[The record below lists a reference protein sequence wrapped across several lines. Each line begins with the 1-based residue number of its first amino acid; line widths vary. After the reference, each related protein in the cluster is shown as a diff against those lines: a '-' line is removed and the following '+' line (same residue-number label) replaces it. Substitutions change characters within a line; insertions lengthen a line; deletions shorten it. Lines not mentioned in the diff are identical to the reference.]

1 MEEKIK
7 NIVEKHLNED
17 QVLIDVMESFESGF
31 VRVVIDSEAT
41 VTLGDT
47 ATLTKKLIKS
57 DEFNNRYPNGCRIE
71 ITTPGVDAPLKKA
84 YQFKK
89 NINKNVK
96 IRYRNEGQIDS
107 IKCKIL
113 SADDDSVLVNFDNN
127 DIPIFYDQIEHA
139 KILLSFK

>member
-7 NIVEKHLNED
+7 NIVEKYLKED

-31 VRVVIDSEAT
+31 VRIVVDSESA
-41 VTLGDT
+41 VTLNDT
-47 ATLTKKLIKS
+47 TKLTKRLIKS
-57 DEFNNRYPNGCRIE
+57 NEFNNRYPNGCRIE
-71 ITTPGVDAPLKKA
+71 ITTPGVDIPLKKA

-96 IRYRNEGQIDS
+96 IRYRKDDQIDS

-113 SADDDSVLVNFDNN
+113 SADDNSVVVKHDNS

>member
-1 MEEKIK
+1 MEEKLK
-7 NIVEKHLNED
+7 NIVEKYLKKD
-17 QVLIDVMESFESGF
+17 QVLFEVMESFESGF

-41 VTLGDT
+41 VTLDDT
-47 ATLTKKLIKS
+47 AILTKKLIKS

-71 ITTPGVDAPLKKA
+71 ITTPGVDAPLKNA

-89 NINKNVK
+89 NINKNVR
-96 IRYRNEGQIDS
+96 IRYRNKGQIDS

-113 SADDDSVLVNFDNN
+113 SANDDSVLVNYDNN
-127 DIPIFYDQIEHA
+127 DIPIFYDQIENA

>member
-7 NIVEKHLNED
+7 NIVEKYLKKG

-31 VRVVIDSEAT
+31 VRVVIDSEST

-47 ATLTKKLIKS
+47 ANLTKKLIKS
-57 DEFNNRYPNGCRIE
+57 DEFNDRYSNGCRIE
-71 ITTPGVDAPLKKA
+71 ITTPGVDVPLKKA

-96 IRYRNEGQIDS
+96 IRYRNADQIDS
-107 IKCKIL
+107 IKGKIL
-113 SADDDSVLVNFDNN
+113 SADDSSVLVNYNN
-127 DIPIFYDQIEHA
+127 TDLSIFYDQIEHA
-139 KILLSFK
+139 KILLSFN

>member
-7 NIVEKHLNED
+7 NIVEKHLSKG

-31 VRVVIDSEAT
+31 VRVVVDSEAT
-41 VTLGDT
+41 ITLDDT
-47 ATLTKKLIKS
+47 AKLTKKLIKS

-96 IRYRNEGQIDS
+96 ISYRTEDQIDS
-107 IKCKIL
+107 IKCKII
-113 SADDDSVLVNFDNN
+113 SADDDAILVKHDNN

-139 KILLSFK
+139 RILLSFK

>member
-7 NIVEKHLNED
+7 NIVEKHLSKG

-31 VRVVIDSEAT
+31 VRVVVDSEAT
-41 VTLGDT
+41 ITLDDT
-47 ATLTKKLIKS
+47 AKLTKKLIKS

-96 IRYRNEGQIDS
+96 ISYRTEDQIDS
-107 IKCKIL
+107 IKCKII
-113 SADDDSVLVNFDNN
+113 SADDNSVLVKYDNN
-127 DIPIFYDQIEHA
+127 DIPIFYDQIEYA

>member
-17 QVLIDVMESFESGF
+17 QVLIDVMENFDSGF
-31 VRVVIDSEAT
+31 VRIVVDSESSI
-41 VTLGDT
+41 TLDDT
-47 ATLTKKLIKS
+47 SKLTKKLIKS
-57 DEFNNRYPNGCRIE
+57 DEFNNRYPNGCRVE
-71 ITTPGVDAPLKKA
+71 VTTPGVNAPLKKA

-96 IRYRNEGQIDS
+96 IFYKKEDQIDS

-113 SADDDSVLVNFDNN
+113 SADENSVLVKYDNT

>member
-7 NIVEKHLNED
+7 NIVEEHLNED
-17 QVLIDVMESFESGF
+17 QVLVDVMESFESGF

-47 ATLTKKLIKS
+47 AILTKKLIKS

-96 IRYRNEGQIDS
+96 IRYKNKGQTDS

-127 DIPIFYDQIEHA
+127 DIPIFYDQIEYA

>member
-17 QVLIDVMESFESGF
+17 QLLIDVMESFESGF
-31 VRVVIDSEAT
+31 VRIVVDSESYI
-41 VTLGDT
+41 TLGDT
-47 ATLTKKLIKS
+47 AKLTKKLIKS

-71 ITTPGVDAPLKKA
+71 ITTPGVNAPLKKA

-89 NINKNVK
+89 NINKDVN
-96 IRYRNEGQIDS
+96 IRYRNEDQIDS
-107 IKCKIL
+107 ITCKIL
-113 SADDDSVLVNFDNN
+113 SADDNSVLVKYDNTEL
-127 DIPIFYDQIEHA
+127 PIFYDQIEHA

>member
-7 NIVEKHLNED
+7 NIVEKHLNEG

-31 VRVVIDSEAT
+31 VRIVVDSRT
-41 VTLGDT
+41 TITLSDT
-47 ATLTKKLIKS
+47 SKLTKKLIKS
-57 DEFNNRYPNGCRIE
+57 DEFNNRYPTGCRIE
-71 ITTPGVDAPLKKA
+71 ITTPGVNAPLKKA

-96 IRYRNEGQIDS
+96 IRYRNENQIDS
-107 IKCKIL
+107 IECKIL
-113 SADDDSVLVNFDNN
+113 SADDNSVLVQYDNT

>member
-7 NIVEKHLNED
+7 NIIESYLKDD
-17 QVLIDVMESFESGF
+17 QVLVDIMENFESGF
-31 VRVVIDSEAT
+31 VRVVVDSENSIS
-41 VTLGDT
+41 LNDISK
-47 ATLTKKLIKS
+47 LTKSLMKS
-57 DEFNNRYPNGCRIE
+57 DEFNNRYANGCRIE

-96 IRYRNEGQIDS
+96 ISFRNEDQIDS

-113 SADDDSVLVNFDNN
+113 SADDDSVLVKHDNI

-139 KILLSFK
+139 RILLSFK

>member
-7 NIVEKHLNED
+7 NIVKKHLNKD
-17 QVLIDVMESFESGF
+17 QVLVDVMESFESGF
-31 VRVVIDSEAT
+31 VRIVVDSESSI
-41 VTLGDT
+41 TLGET
-47 ATLTKKLIKS
+47 TILTKKLIKS
-57 DEFNNRYPNGCRIE
+57 EEFNNRYPTGCRIE
-71 ITTPGVDAPLKKA
+71 ITTPGINAPLKKA

-96 IRYRNEGQIDS
+96 IRYRNENQIDS
-107 IKCKIL
+107 IECKIL
-113 SADDDSVLVNFDNN
+113 SADDNSVLVQYDNT

>member
-7 NIVEKHLNED
+7 NIVENHLNEG
-17 QVLIDVMESFESGF
+17 QILIDIMESFESGF
-31 VRVVIDSEAT
+31 VRVVVDSETT

-47 ATLTKKLIKS
+47 ANLTKKLMKS

-71 ITTPGVDAPLKKA
+71 ITTPGVEAPLKKA

-96 IRYRNEGQIDS
+96 ICYRNKNQIDS
-107 IKCKIL
+107 IKCKIV
-113 SADDDSVLVNFDNN
+113 SANDDLVLVKHDNN
-127 DIPIFYDQIEHA
+127 DIPIFYNQIEHA
-139 KILLSFK
+139 KLLLSFK

>member
-7 NIVEKHLNED
+7 DIVEKHLGKG
-17 QVLIDVMESFESGF
+17 QLLFDVTENFESGY
-31 VRVVIDSEAT
+31 VRVVVDSENSI
-41 VTLGDT
+41 TLNDT
-47 ATLTKKLIKS
+47 ARLTKRLIKS

-96 IRYRNEGQIDS
+96 IRYRNENQIDS
-107 IKCKIL
+107 INCKIL
-113 SADDDSVLVNFDNN
+113 SADENSVIVQHQNSDK
-127 DIPIFYDQIEHA
+127 PILYDQIEYA

>member
-7 NIVEKHLNED
+7 NIVEKHLSKG
-17 QVLIDVMESFESGF
+17 QVLLDVMESFESGF
-31 VRVVIDSEAT
+31 VRVVVDSEST
-41 VTLGDT
+41 ITLDDT
-47 ATLTKKLIKS
+47 AKLTKKLIKS

-96 IRYRNEGQIDS
+96 ISYRTEDQIDS
-107 IKCKIL
+107 IKCKII
-113 SADDDSVLVNFDNN
+113 SADDDSILVKHDNN

-139 KILLSFK
+139 RILLSFK

>member
-17 QVLIDVMESFESGF
+17 QLLIDVMESFESGF
-31 VRVVIDSEAT
+31 VRIVVDSET
-41 VTLGDT
+41 TITIGDT
-47 ATLTKKLIKS
+47 ANLTKKLIKS
-57 DEFNNRYPNGCRIE
+57 DEFNKRYSNGCRIE
-71 ITTPGVDAPLKKA
+71 ITTPGINVPLKKA

-96 IRYRNEGQIDS
+96 IRYKNKDQIDS

-113 SADDDSVLVNFDNN
+113 SADDNSVLVKYDNTEL
-127 DIPIFYDQIEHA
+127 PIFYDQIEHA
-139 KILLSFK
+139 MILLSFK

>member
-7 NIVEKHLNED
+7 NIVEKHLNEG

-31 VRVVIDSEAT
+31 VRIVVDSET
-41 VTLGDT
+41 SITLGDT
-47 ATLTKKLIKS
+47 AKLTKKLIKS
-57 DEFNNRYPNGCRIE
+57 DEFNNRYSTGCRIE
-71 ITTPGVDAPLKKA
+71 ITTPGVDLPLKKA

-96 IRYRNEGQIDS
+96 IRYRNEDQIDS
-107 IKCKIL
+107 IDCRIL
-113 SADDDSVLVNFDNN
+113 SADDNSVLVNYDNTEF
-127 DIPIFYDQIEHA
+127 PIFYDQIEHA

>member
-7 NIVEKHLNED
+7 NIVEKYLNED

-47 ATLTKKLIKS
+47 AILTKKLIKS

-71 ITTPGVDAPLKKA
+71 ITSPGVDAPLKKA

-113 SADDDSVLVNFDNN
+113 SADDDSVLVNCDNN